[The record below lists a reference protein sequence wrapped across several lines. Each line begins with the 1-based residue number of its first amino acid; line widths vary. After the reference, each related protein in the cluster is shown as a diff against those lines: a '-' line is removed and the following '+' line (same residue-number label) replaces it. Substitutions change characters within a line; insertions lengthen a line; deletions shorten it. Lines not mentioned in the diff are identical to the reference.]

1 MGYRQLD
8 TISSIVIFLKFVKLC
23 CGSPFRHAG
32 NFIPFC
38 AIEFPSHFTLNF
50 STFYFSGAAIGPFIG
65 YMFSARL
72 NAMRFRRMEEIIN
85 KKLELLSFTT
95 INAIRE
101 IHGLEPDVMSDSEKQ
116 TLISRL
122 ISIFYFVQSS
132 LIDAFQIAVAA
143 TSDLLENLKE
153 EPEIKESIANIT
165 AEKSEG
171 TQKTVVVE
179 KDKPKT
185 KDAGTQ
191 VTTSMPIEKIVVE
204 KIVPQPVDYA
214 NLPEFKSLMS
224 SLKTIEEKQDNL
236 KKLLIT
242 SQEIQE
248 ANKIE
253 VSVNSSDDEIISMLQ
268 ADQLM
273 VRKLLLSVSD
283 LLQDSRSSLGATL
296 DSIVSNIDSL
306 SMKITNNSEL
316 YVGNLEH
323 SMIINDIV
331 QSLAEVKSNIAA
343 IETIYSDDV
352 NKQFTEL
359 TNIHGDLNK
368 QLDGIKHDLETQL
381 GHIDNANDSLTNGFI
396 AQDGYV
402 EKMGAALDGIT
413 DLLHD
418 IRNDKSVDSVLIRVD
433 EITEALTS
441 MKSLL
446 TTTADSS
453 AEKMDSFENV
463 LSDNLDKI
471 LQRFEDNITKQ
482 SQENQDVLLQKLDT
496 ITTTQHLDS
505 ETKTTT
511 HDIVD
516 VEKIISKFEENI
528 VNQYD
533 DRHNVILQKLEKISL
548 SPPTTITTNT
558 QNSATET
565 LGLPVSGTFP
575 EEILNSCLTNA
586 GSSVNAQLASDVAS
600 EDKVS
605 DPLENLAEKSDVLS
619 TQNNQKLKTATAGS
633 NDLTRLPDNLS
644 EQIVDSSVNS
654 SAGESDTEISL
665 NDVVVAKESDSLD
678 NMPSEELVEEV
689 FDYPG
694 VIKESNSSVYLYS
707 SIVAISTVIMYFFR

>member
-1 MGYRQLD
+1 
-8 TISSIVIFLKFVKLC
+8 
-23 CGSPFRHAG
+23 
-32 NFIPFC
+32 
-38 AIEFPSHFTLNF
+38 
-50 STFYFSGAAIGPFIG
+50 
-65 YMFSARL
+65 
-72 NAMRFRRMEEIIN
+72 MEEIIN

-101 IHGLEPDVMSDSEKQ
+101 IHGLEPEVMSDPEKQ

-122 ISIFYFVQSS
+122 ISIFYFIQSS
-132 LIDAFQIAVAA
+132 LIDSFQIAVAA
-143 TSDLLENLKE
+143 TSDLLENLKK

-165 AEKSEG
+165 AETSEA

-179 KDKPKT
+179 KVKPQT

-236 KKLLIT
+236 KNLLIT

-323 SMIINDIV
+323 SLIINDIV
-331 QSLAEVKSNIAA
+331 QSLDEVKSNIAA

-381 GHIDNANDSLTNGFI
+381 SHLDNANDSLTNGFI

-402 EKMGAALDGIT
+402 EKMGDALDGIT

-453 AEKMDSFENV
+453 AEKLDSFENG

-471 LQRFEDNITKQ
+471 LQRFEDNITRQ
-482 SQENQDVLLQKLDT
+482 SQENQDVLLRKFDS

-505 ETKTTT
+505 ETQTTT
-511 HDIVD
+511 HDILD

-533 DRHNVILQKLEKISL
+533 DRHNAILQKLEEISL
-548 SPPTTITTNT
+548 PPPTKITTNT
-558 QNSATET
+558 QTSATET
-565 LGLPVSGTFP
+565 LGLPVSGKFP
-575 EEILNSCLTNA
+575 EEILH
-586 GSSVNAQLASDVAS
+586 SSPTDTGPSVSAQLDAAS

-605 DPLENLAEKSDVLS
+605 DPVGALAEKCDHQVAVEESDVLS
-619 TQNNQKLKTATAGS
+619 TENNQVSDHTEPTAGS
-633 NDLTRLPDNLS
+633 NDLTTLPDSLS
-644 EQIVDSSVNS
+644 EQKVDSESSVNS
-654 SAGESDTEISL
+654 SAGVDDTEISL
-665 NDVVVAKESDSLD
+665 HDEEVAKESDSLD
-678 NMPSEELVEEV
+678 NISSEELVEQLVKEV
-689 FDYPG
+689 FDNPG
-694 VIKESNSSVYLYS
+694 VIKESKSSVYLYS

>member
-1 MGYRQLD
+1 
-8 TISSIVIFLKFVKLC
+8 
-23 CGSPFRHAG
+23 
-32 NFIPFC
+32 
-38 AIEFPSHFTLNF
+38 
-50 STFYFSGAAIGPFIG
+50 
-65 YMFSARL
+65 
-72 NAMRFRRMEEIIN
+72 MEEIIN

-101 IHGLEPDVMSDSEKQ
+101 IHGLKPDVMSDSEKQ

-143 TSDLLENLKE
+143 TSDLLENLRE
-153 EPEIKESIANIT
+153 EPEIKESIANIA
-165 AEKSEG
+165 AEKSDAAKP
-171 TQKTVVVE
+171 QVVE
-179 KDKPKT
+179 KLKPPT
-185 KDAGTQ
+185 KEAGTQ

-214 NLPEFKSLMS
+214 NLPEFNSLMS

-359 TNIHGDLNK
+359 RNIHGDLNK
-368 QLDGIKHDLETQL
+368 QLGGIKHDLETQL

-402 EKMGAALDGIT
+402 EKMGDALEGIT

-441 MKSLL
+441 IKSLL
-446 TTTADSS
+446 TTSADSS
-453 AEKMDSFENV
+453 AEKLDGFENHM
-463 LSDNLDKI
+463 SDNLDKI

-482 SQENQDVLLQKLDT
+482 SQENQDVLLRKIDS
-496 ITTTQHLDS
+496 ITTLQHLNS

-516 VEKIISKFEENI
+516 VEKIISKFEEKI

-533 DRHNVILQKLEKISL
+533 DRHNAILQKLEEISL

-565 LGLPVSGTFP
+565 LGLSVSGTFP
-575 EEILNSCLTNA
+575 EEILNSSPTDA
-586 GSSVNAQLASDVAS
+586 GSSVNAQLASDVAF

-605 DPLENLAEKSDVLS
+605 DPLETVAEKSDVLL
-619 TQNNQKLKTATAGS
+619 TENNQTLKTTTGGS
-633 NDLTRLPDNLS
+633 NDSTRLPDNLS
-644 EQIVDSSVNS
+644 EQKVDSSVNS
-654 SAGESDTEISL
+654 SADEGDTEIPL
-665 NDVVVAKESDSLD
+665 HDEVVAKESNSLD
-678 NMPSEELVEEV
+678 NMPSEELVEKV

-694 VIKESNSSVYLYS
+694 VTEERKSSVYLYS